1 MSGTDP
7 SASYLS
13 ALMAEAKWERR
24 SAPPSTPPSDSDGSD
39 SVPAIPPELY
49 ELFGELSDFVDVPD
63 PDRMSGDFKE
73 IVYHWGWTML
83 QASAF
88 EHLVRLTAHD
98 SVDPGKNGEGTKR
111 AKAYPPDTEGR
122 GANLKDLIRCLR
134 IDDSDAVQSLQET
147 VDLRNRVAHSELD
160 FDRWVGIAQSE
171 RYREFVHQGPVLRPW
186 FEGGVSDLE
195 ALAVQ
200 FRDAMQI
207 VVTEAT
213 PIFGRSAE

>member
-24 SAPPSTPPSDSDGSD
+24 SAPPSTPPSDSEGSD
-39 SVPAIPPELY
+39 SLPALPPELY

-63 PDRMSGDFKE
+63 PDLMSADFKE

-111 AKAYPPDTEGR
+111 ANAYPPDKEG
-122 GANLKDLIRCLR
+122 GDNLKDLIRYLR
-134 IDDSDAVQSLQET
+134 IEDSPAVRTLVEAAE
-147 VDLRNRVAHSELD
+147 LRNRVAHSELD
-160 FDRWVGIAQSE
+160 FDRWVGMAKSE

-186 FEGGVSDLE
+186 FEGSVSDLE
-195 ALAVQ
+195 AFAVQ

-207 VVTEAT
+207 VVTESK
-213 PIFGRSAE
+213 PIF